1 MLQGPNKVAMQDYN
15 TGFSKNSI
23 LRYLLVLKINIELNN
38 SFATVLITTV
48 PSLPP
53 PADTLLHTGALQAVR
68 HTAPPLTN

>member
-1 MLQGPNKVAMQDYN
+1 MLQGPNKVAMQEYKI
-15 TGFSKNSI
+15 GFSINSI

-53 PADTLLHTGALQAVR
+53 PADTSQRSTEGSQTHSSST
-68 HTAPPLTN
+68 H